1 MSAMVFFSCSADSG
15 TLLVAVIRPQ
25 PIPLVPVAVSVSQT
39 DPASRPNIQPDSKTL
54 SRHLTVGRGTA
65 RGSLATPP
73 SRPILTSNTKTRLAS
88 PPAPATLHQPSRKIL
103 SPSPVAFSPSV
114 STSLPA
120 PPRARRE
127 PSDVQSNMRDLF
139 RSHHLQH
146 PDNKPPNNQQSQSQS
161 QSQLRCLSASL
172 ISPPFWRAISACPA
186 LRTACTREWARRFNS
201 ADRKDRYRRALHAC
215 MHAMRRGYSACSK
228 RATLL
233 RHRPCRLEFP
243 SPSVCP
249 CPAFG
254 PV

>member
-1 MSAMVFFSCSADSG
+1 LDVDTACLPWFFFSCSADSG

-65 RGSLATPP
+65 RGSLTSPP
-73 SRPILTSNTKTRLAS
+73 SRPILMENTKTRLAS
-88 PPAPATLHQPSRKIL
+88 PRLRRHFTNLLEKFSRLRPLHSHHQCPL
-103 SPSPVAFSPSV
+103 
-114 STSLPA
+114 

-172 ISPPFWRAISACPA
+172 ISAPFWRAISACPA
-186 LRTACTREWARRFNS
+186 LRTACTREWARRF
-201 ADRKDRYRRALHAC
+201 
-215 MHAMRRGYSACSK
+215 
-228 RATLL
+228 
-233 RHRPCRLEFP
+233 
-243 SPSVCP
+243 
-249 CPAFG
+249 
-254 PV
+254 